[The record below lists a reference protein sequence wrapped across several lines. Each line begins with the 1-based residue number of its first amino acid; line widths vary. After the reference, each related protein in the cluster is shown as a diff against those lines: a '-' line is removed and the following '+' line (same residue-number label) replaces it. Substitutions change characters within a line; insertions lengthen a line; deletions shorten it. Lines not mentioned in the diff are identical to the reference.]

1 MKTLSNYTEHAISEA
16 LSKHGAFFAFSQSQ
30 FEEQAVPG
38 LRYCSLGSGLICP
51 EKNALLLSSDLEKAH
66 HRGIAQ
72 DIEENGVSAI
82 ILRELLNHEA
92 FYTGDISDTVDA
104 LQSYEFSRQ
113 QVIEIF
119 NQKIS
124 QYA

>member
-1 MKTLSNYTEHAISEA
+1 MKTLSNYTEQAISEA

-38 LRYCSLGSGLICP
+38 LRYCSLGSELICP

-66 HRGIAQ
+66 HRGISL
-72 DIEENGVSAI
+72 DIAENGVSAI

-113 QVIEIF
+113 QVIEVF
-119 NQKIS
+119 KKKN
-124 QYA
+124 

>member
-1 MKTLSNYTEHAISEA
+1 MKTLSNYTEQAISAA
-16 LSKHGAFFAFSQSQ
+16 LSKHGAFFAFSESQ
-30 FEEQAVPG
+30 FNEQARPG
-38 LRYCSLGSGLICP
+38 QRYCSLGSGLVCP
-51 EKNALLLSSDLEKAH
+51 EQNALLLSSDLEKAH

-72 DIEENGVSAI
+72 DIAENGVSAI

-92 FYTGDISDTVDA
+92 FYTGVVSDTVEA
-104 LQSYEFSRQ
+104 LQSYEVSRQ
-113 QVIEIF
+113 QVIEVF